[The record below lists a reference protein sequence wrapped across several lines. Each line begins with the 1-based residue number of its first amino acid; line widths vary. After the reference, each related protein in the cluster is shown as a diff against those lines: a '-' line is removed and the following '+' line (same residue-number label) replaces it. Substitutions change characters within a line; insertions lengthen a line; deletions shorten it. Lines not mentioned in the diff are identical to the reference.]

1 MPSSLAPRD
10 SKSRARSCE
19 ARGRSHLD
27 SRALDAIQSY
37 LVAARALSGADFSGL
52 ASELADA
59 ACTLAVE
66 YEDL

>member
-1 MPSSLAPRD
+1 MRQFYSNAELEVEVAARR
-10 SKSRARSCE
+10 SR
-19 ARGRSHLD
+19 
-27 SRALDAIQSY
+27 SRALDAMQSY
-37 LVAARALSGADFSGL
+37 LVAARALSGAGFSGL

>member
-1 MPSSLAPRD
+1 MRQFY
-10 SKSRARSCE
+10 SRAE
-19 ARGRSHLD
+19 LEVEVAARR
-27 SRALDAIQSY
+27 SRALDARQSY
-37 LVAARALSGADFSGL
+37 LVAARALSGAGFSGL

>member
-1 MPSSLAPRD
+1 MRQFY
-10 SKSRARSCE
+10 SRAE
-19 ARGRSHLD
+19 LEVEVAARR
-27 SRALDAIQSY
+27 SRALDAMQSY
-37 LVAARALSGADFSGL
+37 LVAAQALSGADFSGL